1 MKKLFTLTACLLL
14 SWQTC
19 AQSQNNASSLNLSFE
34 ETENNIPKGWSNF
47 GDPKYTIT
55 IDHQIKQDG
64 KSSLL
69 IEGSGEYKAIGID
82 LPENYNG
89 KSITLSGYIKTENV
103 SDGFAGLWMR
113 IDPKIAFD
121 NMQDRGI
128 TGTSEWK
135 KYEVTL
141 SLNPKETKKI
151 IIGAILTGKGKMWVD
166 NLSVTIDGKDIKNS
180 TVFTRII
187 PKAEKDKEFNPGS
200 RITEDMLTKIG
211 IENLK
216 ELGLIWGFLKYFHP
230 NTSTG
235 AYNWDYELFRIVPKL
250 AEAPKNKN
258 IILTDWI
265 KSYGVFEQ
273 SKYKNNTK
281 DIKLKAD
288 LSWINNLGY
297 SNELTDLLLKIKDA
311 KRNESN
317 YYIELAPQIG
327 NPVFKNE
334 NLYADKIFPDAGF
347 RLLSLFKY
355 WNIIQY
361 FFPYKDLIKED
372 WKNVLT
378 EFIPKY
384 IANKDETEYTLTS
397 LEIIARVHDTH
408 ANIWGNNQVLYK
420 YYGERFS
427 APNLKF
433 VGDKAIV
440 IGFHDEKLGN
450 ETGLKPGDEIL
461 EINGIPIN
469 KIIKDKLKL
478 TPASNYPT
486 QLRDIS
492 FNLLRSNQD
501 KISIKFSG
509 NNGIQEKILTTYSF
523 KELNPYNLRFK
534 KDTPYFSMIGN
545 DIGYLYLG
553 TIKSEYL
560 PSVFE
565 KIQNTKGL
573 IIDIRNYPS
582 EFVVFS
588 LGKYLMPK
596 STDFVKFTQTSV
608 TQPGTFS
615 MSENLKVGVNNPHYY
630 KGKVAILVNEISQS
644 QAEYTTMAFRVAPKA
659 KVFGSTTAAADGN
672 VSGINLPGNISTMI
686 SGIGIFYPN
695 GDETQR
701 VGIIPDVEIKPTIPG
716 IKAGKDEILDKATEW
731 IKQ

>member
-1 MKKLFTLTACLLL
+1 MKKLLTLASFLLL
-14 SWQTC
+14 SWQAF
-19 AQSQNNASSLNLSFE
+19 AQSQNNTSSLNLSFE
-34 ETENNIPKGWSNF
+34 ETENNTPKGWSNF
-47 GDPKYTIT
+47 GSSDYTIT
-55 IDHQIKQDG
+55 MDHQIKQDG
-64 KSSLL
+64 KNSLL
-69 IEGSGEYKAIGID
+69 IEGSSGFKAIGIN
-82 LPENYNG
+82 LPENYSG

-103 SDGFAGLWMR
+103 SGGFAGLWMR
-113 IDPKIAFD
+113 IDPKIAFN

-128 TGTSEWK
+128 KGTTEWK
-135 KYEVTL
+135 KYEITL
-141 SLNPKETKKI
+141 PLNPKDTKNI
-151 IIGAILTGKGKMWVD
+151 TIGAILTGKGKIWVD
-166 NLSVTIDGKDIKNS
+166 NFSVSIDGKDIKNA
-180 TVFTRII
+180 VIYAQN
-187 PKAEKDKEFNPGS
+187 KAEKDKEFDTGS
-200 RITEDMLTKIG
+200 LITEDMLTKIG
-211 IENLK
+211 TENLK

-230 NTSTG
+230 NVSTG
-235 AYNWDYELFRIVPKL
+235 DYNWDYELFRIIPKL
-250 AEAPKNKN
+250 AESPKNKN

-265 KSYGVFEQ
+265 KSYGAFEQ
-273 SKYKNNTK
+273 SKYKDNTK
-281 DIKLKAD
+281 NIKLKAD
-288 LSWINNLGY
+288 LNWINNSGY
-297 SNELTDLLLKIKDA
+297 STELTDLLLKVKDA
-311 KRNESN
+311 KRKDSN
-317 YYIELAPQIG
+317 YYMELAPQVG
-327 NPVFKNE
+327 NPIFKNE
-334 NLYADKIFPDAGF
+334 GLYADKIFPDAGF

-361 FFPYKDLIKED
+361 YFPYKDLIKED

-384 IANKDETEYTLTS
+384 IANKNETEYTLTS

-408 ANIWGNNQVLYK
+408 ANIWGSNQVLYK

-427 APNLKF
+427 APELKF
-433 VGDKAIV
+433 IGDKAIV
-440 IGFHDEKLGN
+440 IGFHDEKLGK
-450 ETGLKPGDEIL
+450 ETGLKAGDEIL
-461 EINGIPIN
+461 EINGESII

-492 FNLLRSNQD
+492 FNLLRSNQE
-501 KISIKFSG
+501 KIAIKFSG
-509 NNGIQEKILTTYSF
+509 SNGIQEETIATYSF
-523 KELNPYNLRFK
+523 KELNPYNARFK
-534 KDTPYFSMIGN
+534 KDVPYFSMIGN

-596 STDFVKFTQTSV
+596 ATDFVKFTQASV
-608 TQPGTFS
+608 SQPGSFS

-630 KGKVAILVNEISQS
+630 RGKVAILVNEISQS

-659 KVFGSTTAAADGN
+659 KVFGSTTAGADGN

-701 VGIIPDVEIKPTIPG
+701 VGIIPDVEVKPTIPG
-716 IKAGKDEILDKATEW
+716 IKAGRDEILDKATEW